1 MAIHSSI
8 LAWRIP
14 WIEEPGR
21 LQYRVR
27 KSWTQ
32 LKQLSMHAGDSG
44 IGITSMEIFL
54 WTLFLLEY
62 NCFTM
67 LLVSAVQQ
75 SESTICIHILP
86 PCSPTASI
94 AISSTALSSSSTTAH
109 NSLEC
114 SSCLIVDIP
123 HCMVTPTQ
131 PSLLFCHHGLPR
143 TW

>member
-1 MAIHSSI
+1 MVLVVKNPPAMQETQKTPVGSLNRDDPLEEEMAIHSSI

-32 LKQLSMHAGDSG
+32 LKQLSMHAGDSS

-75 SESTICIHILP
+75 SESTICNVLP
-86 PCSPTASI
+86 DS
-94 AISSTALSSSSTTAH
+94 
-109 NSLEC
+109 
-114 SSCLIVDIP
+114 
-123 HCMVTPTQ
+123 
-131 PSLLFCHHGLPR
+131 
-143 TW
+143 